1 MTAVTMFSEQKGAPS
16 AEEQVKDWTFDEL
29 VSEINK
35 MKKGETRTF
44 LLPSNHF
51 LYKVPIAFLIL
62 VCESSKNALER
73 QFVPKGENI
82 ELQIKVAED

>member
-1 MTAVTMFSEQKGAPS
+1 MAAVTMSSEQKRASGG
-16 AEEQVKDWTFDEL
+16 EEQVKNWTFSEL
-29 VSEINK
+29 ASEVSK

-51 LYKVPIAFLIL
+51 VCKVPIAFLIL
-62 VCESSKNALER
+62 VIESSKNALER